1 MKENWKQ
8 QLATDSYGNLFRSIS
23 NYRLIFTVAIGL
35 WISFPGRSPFNANGI
50 NAKAELNAVIKIGFK
65 RSREPCITDSR
76 NPIPSPRKCV

>member
-1 MKENWKQ
+1 MNPFKNVEVNKPPK
-8 QLATDSYGNLFRSIS
+8 I
-23 NYRLIFTVAIGL
+23 TVAIGL

-76 NPIPSPRKCV
+76 NPIPSPRNAYSG